1 MIAWLRGAFSGG
13 AFSGGAFSGGAFD
26 GRSSGE
32 DADAAV
38 TRGMVDVLAAL
49 DHVIDDDAALRRVHA
64 GLSENV
70 GPARARGSAVPR
82 RRRVLLRLGLR
93 PAVGVATALAAGAVA
108 LAVTEVPGLVR
119 GGTQGGAVDTAYVL
133 KQVDSALQAAGPGE
147 IAQMTVTTHPM
158 AAGRTSGPPGV
169 SHEAAGPMVTAEEW
183 SYGDQWR
190 FAGDG
195 TSATP
200 ILDMG
205 YSPSAGYT
213 EVSYKQRAWAR
224 SRDLS
229 LPPGGLAGSPKSQP
243 VPVSGAPVSG
253 APGSGA
259 PAGAPSSGAP
269 GSGAP
274 GSGAPGSGAPGC
286 GRQAVS
292 DLSWLLHPGLV
303 GVMNGT
309 TATLLPGTVASTLR
323 NAVSCGTLAVTG
335 RQPIDGIEVI
345 ELTSRPGSAIN
356 ETVWVDPATY
366 LPVRINVDLAPGAP
380 TWQTVNITWLPATAQ
395 NLAKLIVPVPAGFSH
410 IPAAEIR
417 PTVSNAPPNSK

>member
-1 MIAWLRGAFSGG
+1 MIGWLRGAFSGG
-13 AFSGGAFSGGAFD
+13 
-26 GRSSGE
+26 SSGE

-38 TRGMVDVLAAL
+38 ARGMADVLAAL

-70 GPARARGSAVPR
+70 GPTDAPARVRRSAVPGR
-82 RRRVLLRLGLR
+82 RRGPLRLGLR
-93 PAVGVATALAAGAVA
+93 PAVGMTAALAAGAVA
-108 LAVTEVPGLVR
+108 LAVIEVPGLVH

-158 AAGRTSGPPGV
+158 AAGSTSGPHGV
-169 SHEAAGPMVTAEEW
+169 SHGAPGPVVTAEEW

-190 FAGDG
+190 FAGNG
-195 TSATP
+195 TSANP

-224 SRDLS
+224 SRNLS

-253 APGSGA
+253 APG
-259 PAGAPSSGAP
+259 
-269 GSGAP
+269 
-274 GSGAPGSGAPGC
+274 C
-286 GRQAVS
+286 GQAVS

-356 ETVWVDPATY
+356 ETIWVDPATY
-366 LPVRINVDLAPGAP
+366 LPVRINVDLVPGAP
-380 TWQTVNITWLPATAQ
+380 AWQTVNITWLPATAQ
-395 NLAKLIVPVPAGFSH
+395 NLAKLTVPIPAGFRH

-417 PTVSNAPPNSK
+417 PTISKGPPSSQ

>member
-1 MIAWLRGAFSGG
+1 MIGWLR
-13 AFSGGAFSGGAFD
+13 GAFSGGAFD

-38 TRGMVDVLAAL
+38 TRGMADVLAAL
-49 DHVIDDDAALRRVHA
+49 EHVIDDDAALRRVYA

-70 GPARARGSAVPR
+70 EPDRARGSGVPR
-82 RRRVLLRLGLR
+82 RRRVPLRLGLR
-93 PAVGVATALAAGAVA
+93 LAVGMTTALAAGAVA
-108 LAVTEVPGLVR
+108 LAVIEVPGLVHA
-119 GGTQGGAVDTAYVL
+119 GTQGGAVDTAYVL
-133 KQVDSALQAAGPGE
+133 KHVDSALQAAGPGE

-158 AAGRTSGPPGV
+158 AVGSTSGPHGV
-169 SHEAAGPMVTAEEW
+169 SHGTPGPVVTAEEW

-190 FAGDG
+190 FAGNG
-195 TSATP
+195 TSANP

-224 SRDLS
+224 SGDMG

-253 APGSGA
+253 TPASGT
-259 PAGAPSSGAP
+259 
-269 GSGAP
+269 
-274 GSGAPGSGAPGC
+274 PGC
-286 GRQAVS
+286 GPAVS
-292 DLSWLLHPGLV
+292 GLSWLLHPGLV
-303 GVMNGT
+303 GMSGT

-335 RQPIDGIEVI
+335 RQPVDGIEAI

-366 LPVRINVDLAPGAP
+366 LPVRINVDSVPGAP

-395 NLAKLIVPVPAGFSH
+395 NLAKLTVPVPAGFRH

-417 PTVSNAPPNSK
+417 PTISTAPPNSK

>member
-1 MIAWLRGAFSGG
+1 MIGWLRGAFSGG
-13 AFSGGAFSGGAFD
+13 TFD

-38 TRGMVDVLAAL
+38 TRGMADVLAAL

-64 GLSENV
+64 GLSENT

-82 RRRVLLRLGLR
+82 RRRVPLRLGLR
-93 PAVGVATALAAGAVA
+93 PAVGMTAALAASAVA
-108 LAVTEVPGLVR
+108 LAVIEVPGLVH

-158 AAGRTSGPPGV
+158 AAGSTSGPHGV
-169 SHEAAGPMVTAEEW
+169 SHGTAGPVVTAEEW

-190 FAGDG
+190 FAGNG
-195 TSATP
+195 TRATP
-200 ILDMG
+200 VLDMG

-224 SRDLS
+224 SRELG
-229 LPPGGLAGSPKSQP
+229 LPPPGLAGSPKSQL
-243 VPVSGAPVSG
+243 VPAPGAAAAGAP
-253 APGSGA
+253 ASGA
-259 PAGAPSSGAP
+259 PASGAP
-269 GSGAP
+269 A
-274 GSGAPGSGAPGC
+274 SGAPGC
-286 GRQAVS
+286 GPAVS

-303 GVMNGT
+303 GVSGT
-309 TATLLPGTVASTLR
+309 TAALLPGTVASILR

-335 RQPIDGIEVI
+335 RQSVDGIEAI

-366 LPVRINVDLAPGAP
+366 LPVRINVDLVPGAP

-395 NLAKLIVPVPAGFSH
+395 NLAKLTVPVPAGFRH

-417 PTVSNAPPNSK
+417 PTISEAPPSSK

>member
-1 MIAWLRGAFSGG
+1 MIAWLR
-13 AFSGGAFSGGAFD
+13 GAFSGGAFD

-38 TRGMVDVLAAL
+38 TRGMADVLAAL

-82 RRRVLLRLGLR
+82 RRRGPLRLGLR
-93 PAVGVATALAAGAVA
+93 PAVGMTAALAAGAVA
-108 LAVTEVPGLVR
+108 LAVIEVPGLVH
-119 GGTQGGAVDTAYVL
+119 GGTHGGAVDTAYVL

-147 IAQMTVTTHPM
+147 IAQMTVTTNPM
-158 AAGRTSGPPGV
+158 AAGRTSGPHGI
-169 SHEAAGPMVTAEEW
+169 SHEAAGSMVTAEEW

-195 TSATP
+195 TSANP

-243 VPVSGAPVSG
+243 VPVPGTPVSG
-253 APGSGA
+253 T
-259 PAGAPSSGAP
+259 
-269 GSGAP
+269 
-274 GSGAPGSGAPGC
+274 PGC
-286 GRQAVS
+286 GPAVS
-292 DLSWLLHPGLV
+292 GLSWLLHPGLV
-303 GVMNGT
+303 GVSGT
-309 TATLLPGTVASTLR
+309 TATMLPGTVASTLR
-323 NAVSCGTLAVTG
+323 NAVSCGALAVTE
-335 RQPIDGIEVI
+335 RQPVDGIEAI

-366 LPVRINVDLAPGAP
+366 LPVRINVDLVPGAP
-380 TWQTVNITWLPATAQ
+380 TWQMVNITWLPATAQ
-395 NLAKLIVPVPAGFSH
+395 NLVKLTVPVPAGFRH

-417 PTVSNAPPNSK
+417 PTISKALPNSK

>member
-1 MIAWLRGAFSGG
+1 MIGWLRGAFSGG
-13 AFSGGAFSGGAFD
+13 
-26 GRSSGE
+26 SSGE

-259 PAGAPSSGAP
+259 PAGAPV
-269 GSGAP
+269 
-274 GSGAPGSGAPGC
+274 SGAPGC

>member
-1 MIAWLRGAFSGG
+1 MIGWLRSVFSVAAFSGG
-13 AFSGGAFSGGAFD
+13 T
-26 GRSSGE
+26 SGE

-38 TRGMVDVLAAL
+38 ARGMADVLAAL

-82 RRRVLLRLGLR
+82 RRRVPLRLGLR
-93 PAVGVATALAAGAVA
+93 PAAGMTAALAAGAVA
-108 LAVTEVPGLVR
+108 LAVIEVPGLVH
-119 GGTQGGAVDTAYVL
+119 GGAQGGAVDTAYVL

-158 AAGRTSGPPGV
+158 AAGSTGGPHGV
-169 SHEAAGPMVTAEEW
+169 SHGAAGPVVTAEEW

-190 FAGDG
+190 FAGNG
-195 TSATP
+195 TSANP

-224 SRDLS
+224 SRELG
-229 LPPGGLAGSPKSQP
+229 LPPPGLAGSPKSQP

-253 APGSGA
+253 T
-259 PAGAPSSGAP
+259 
-269 GSGAP
+269 
-274 GSGAPGSGAPGC
+274 PGC
-286 GRQAVS
+286 RQAVS
-292 DLSWLLHPGLV
+292 GLSWLLHPGLV
-303 GVMNGT
+303 GVSGT
-309 TATLLPGTVASTLR
+309 TGTLLPGTVASTLR

-335 RQPIDGIEVI
+335 RQPVDGIEAI

-366 LPVRINVDLAPGAP
+366 LPVRINVDLVPGAP

-395 NLAKLIVPVPAGFSH
+395 NLARLTVPVPAGFRH

-417 PTVSNAPPNSK
+417 PTISKAPPNSK

>member
-1 MIAWLRGAFSGG
+1 MIGWLRGAFSGG
-13 AFSGGAFSGGAFD
+13 
-26 GRSSGE
+26 SSGE

-38 TRGMVDVLAAL
+38 ARGMADVLAAL

-70 GPARARGSAVPR
+70 GPTDAPARARGSAVPR
-82 RRRVLLRLGLR
+82 RRRVPLRLGLR
-93 PAVGVATALAAGAVA
+93 PAVGMTAALAAGAVA
-108 LAVTEVPGLVR
+108 LAVIEVPGLVH

-158 AAGRTSGPPGV
+158 AAGSTSGARGV
-169 SHEAAGPMVTAEEW
+169 SHGTAGPVVTAEEW

-190 FAGDG
+190 FAGNG
-195 TSATP
+195 TRATP

-224 SRDLS
+224 SRELG
-229 LPPGGLAGSPKSQP
+229 LPPSGLAGSPKSQP

-253 APGSGA
+253 APG
-259 PAGAPSSGAP
+259 
-269 GSGAP
+269 
-274 GSGAPGSGAPGC
+274 C
-286 GRQAVS
+286 GQAVS
-292 DLSWLLHPGLV
+292 GLSWLLHPGLV
-303 GVMNGT
+303 GVSGT
-309 TATLLPGTVASTLR
+309 TAALLPGTVASTLR

-335 RQPIDGIEVI
+335 RQPVDGIEAI

-366 LPVRINVDLAPGAP
+366 LPVRINVDLVPGAP
-380 TWQTVNITWLPATAQ
+380 IWQTVNITWLPATAQ
-395 NLAKLIVPVPAGFSH
+395 NLAKLIVPIPAGFRH

-417 PTVSNAPPNSK
+417 PTVSKAQPYSK

>member
-1 MIAWLRGAFSGG
+1 MIGWLRGAFSGG
-13 AFSGGAFSGGAFD
+13 
-26 GRSSGE
+26 SSGE

-38 TRGMVDVLAAL
+38 ARGMADVLAAL

-70 GPARARGSAVPR
+70 GPTDAPARVRGSAVPR
-82 RRRVLLRLGLR
+82 RRRVPLRLGLR
-93 PAVGVATALAAGAVA
+93 PAVGMTAALAAGAVA
-108 LAVTEVPGLVR
+108 LAVIEVPGLVH
-119 GGTQGGAVDTAYVL
+119 GGTQGGAVNTAYVL

-158 AAGRTSGPPGV
+158 AAGRTSGAHGV
-169 SHEAAGPMVTAEEW
+169 SRGPAGQVVTAEEW

-190 FAGDG
+190 FAGNG
-195 TSATP
+195 TMASP

-224 SRDLS
+224 SRDLG
-229 LPPGGLAGSPKSQP
+229 LPPPGLAGSPKSQP
-243 VPVSGAPVSG
+243 VPVSGTPVSG
-253 APGSGA
+253 T
-259 PAGAPSSGAP
+259 
-269 GSGAP
+269 
-274 GSGAPGSGAPGC
+274 PGC
-286 GRQAVS
+286 GPAVS
-292 DLSWLLHPGLV
+292 DLPWLLHPGLV
-303 GVMNGT
+303 GVSGT
-309 TATLLPGTVASTLR
+309 TGTLLPGTVASTLR

-335 RQPIDGIEVI
+335 RQPVDGIEAI
-345 ELTSRPGSAIN
+345 ELTSRPGSVIN

-366 LPVRINVDLAPGAP
+366 LPVRINVDAVPGGS

-395 NLAKLIVPVPAGFSH
+395 NLAKLTVPVPAGFRH

-417 PTVSNAPPNSK
+417 PTISKAPPSSQ

>member
-13 AFSGGAFSGGAFD
+13 AFD
-26 GRSSGE
+26 GRSNGE

-38 TRGMVDVLAAL
+38 TRGMADVLAAL

-64 GLSENV
+64 GLSVNV

-82 RRRVLLRLGLR
+82 RRRFPLRLGLR
-93 PAVGVATALAAGAVA
+93 QAVGVTAALAAGAVA
-108 LAVTEVPGLVR
+108 LAVIEVPGLVH
-119 GGTQGGAVDTAYVL
+119 GGTQGGVVDTAYVL

-158 AAGRTSGPPGV
+158 ASGRTSGPHGISPEG
-169 SHEAAGPMVTAEEW
+169 AGPMVTAEEW
-183 SYGDQWR
+183 SYGAQWR

-213 EVSYKQRAWAR
+213 EVSYKQRAWAS
-224 SRDLS
+224 SRELG
-229 LPPGGLAGSPKSQP
+229 LPPPGLAGSPKSQP
-243 VPVSGAPVSG
+243 VPVSSAPVS
-253 APGSGA
+253 S
-259 PAGAPSSGAP
+259 
-269 GSGAP
+269 
-274 GSGAPGSGAPGC
+274 APGC
-286 GRQAVS
+286 GQAVS

-303 GVMNGT
+303 GVSGT

-335 RQPIDGIEVI
+335 RQPVDGIEAI
-345 ELTSRPGSAIN
+345 DLTSRPGSAIN

-366 LPVRINVDLAPGAP
+366 LPVRINVDLVPGAP

-395 NLAKLIVPVPAGFSH
+395 NLAKLIVPVPAGFRH

-417 PTVSNAPPNSK
+417 PTVSKTPPYSK